1 MSAEP
6 SLSERIRT
14 LRELADAFLDEKA
27 SELSL
32 TTPGVPLQ
40 VLRNLLTNRAYGC
53 QCLAVLKV
61 LNNTEGRPVST
72 CD

>member
-6 SLSERIRT
+6 SLPERIRR
-14 LRELADAFLDEKA
+14 LRADADAFLDEKA

-40 VLRNLLTNRAYGC
+40 VLRNMLTNRTYGC
-53 QCLAVLKV
+53 QCLAVLKQY
-61 LNNTEGRPVST
+61 
-72 CD
+72 